1 MLTKQEVEH
10 IAKLSRIELNDSELE
25 AMRKDLSSII
35 GYVEKLKE
43 VDIEG
48 IEPATHSI
56 DLKSV
61 FRKDKKN
68 EINLELSQ
76 SLIDL
81 APDKEKRHIKSKPVF

>member
-10 IAKLSRIELNDSELE
+10 IAKLSRIEFDDAEVES
-25 AMRKDLSSII
+25 MRKDLSSII

-43 VDIEG
+43 IDIEG
-48 IEPATHSI
+48 VEPTTHSI

-61 FRKDKKN
+61 VRKDKDN
-68 EINLELSQ
+68 EINEELSQ

-81 APDKEKRHIKSKPVF
+81 APQKEKRHIKSKPVF

>member
-10 IAKLSRIELNDSELE
+10 IAKLARIEFNDTELE

-43 VDIEG
+43 IDIEG

-61 FRKDKKN
+61 FRKDKGTDA
-68 EINLELSQ
+68 EISQ